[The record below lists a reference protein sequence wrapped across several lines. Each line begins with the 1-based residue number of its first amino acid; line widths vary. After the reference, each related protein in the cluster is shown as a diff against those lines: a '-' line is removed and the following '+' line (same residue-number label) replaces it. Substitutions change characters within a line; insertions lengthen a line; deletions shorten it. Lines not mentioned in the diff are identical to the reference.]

1 MSSRDRRTSEDNT
14 GRGSKFSCSGFALGS
29 LPVQPQDQEIERHL
43 AAVQEH
49 LDQCRAALATV
60 REGDAA
66 AMEAL
71 SAEVDAMA
79 STVAELKAA
88 SAAPAL

>member
-1 MSSRDRRTSEDNT
+1 M
-14 GRGSKFSCSGFALGS
+14 
-29 LPVQPQDQEIERHL
+29 QPQDQEIERHL

-49 LDQCRAALATV
+49 VDQCRAALATV
-60 REGDAA
+60 REGDAS

-79 STVAELKAA
+79 EAVAELKAA

>member
-1 MSSRDRRTSEDNT
+1 M
-14 GRGSKFSCSGFALGS
+14 
-29 LPVQPQDQEIERHL
+29 QPQDVEIERRL

-49 LDQCRAALATV
+49 VEQCRAALATV
-60 REGDAA
+60 REGDAS

-79 STVAELKAA
+79 EAVAELKAA
-88 SAAPAL
+88 STAPAL

>member
-1 MSSRDRRTSEDNT
+1 M
-14 GRGSKFSCSGFALGS
+14 
-29 LPVQPQDQEIERHL
+29 QPQDAEIERYL

-49 LDQCRAALATV
+49 VEQCRAALATAL
-60 REGDAA
+60 EGDAT

-79 STVAELKAA
+79 GAVAELKAA
-88 SAAPAL
+88 SSAPAL